1 MICKFF
7 PTGIGETRKAT
18 EYLQHDGARVIKGN
32 LELTRQIA
40 DNISRKR
47 KYTSGVLSFSEVDLL
62 PEIKMAII
70 KDFERVVFPGL
81 LPENYNIT
89 WVEHHDKNSLE
100 LHFISPRCEMNT
112 GNDYVHYLHRL
123 NINKMDLWK
132 DIINVK
138 YNLSSPFEQ
147 DRVLI
152 VKPATRHNKYKKI
165 ISNINQTII
174 DGVTNRI
181 ILNSTDVTNTIKSIF
196 KNATIQTEKSR
207 VYILINNDKSRKIVL
222 IGKAYEKNFSGID
235 DLIEKAKIDHEK
247 HIDNVRKNLDEH
259 VQKLDRLLIKQTE
272 KNIRIFEIDDY
283 QQPAKVDESFNML
296 FKVDATKINQI
307 GDYDDSDRDKI
318 NGFIT
323 RIVKISRERNDSI
336 TRFNKYIDQTKQ
348 YVDSSKRIDSKS
360 INSKSRRSRRR
371 RIYGIHKKFIREF
384 SEVLYGVVE
393 SSTSEI
399 AKRFQDINH
408 TQTPDDEFVD
418 KLFRD
423 KLDSEDTDNLYSD
436 KNDYVEANHS
446 NRKR

>member
-32 LELTRQIA
+32 LELSRQIS
-40 DNISRKR
+40 DSISRKR
-47 KYTSGVLSFSEVDLL
+47 KYTSGVISFSEIDLTYK
-62 PEIKMAII
+62 IKMAII

-81 LPENYNIT
+81 LPENYNIS
-89 WVEHHDKNSLE
+89 WVEHHDKNTLE
-100 LHFISPRCEMNT
+100 LHFISPRCEMKT
-112 GNDYVHYLHRL
+112 GNDYVHYIHRL

-152 VKPATRHNKYKKI
+152 VKPAPRHNKYKKI

-323 RIVKISRERNDSI
+323 RVDKISRERNDSI
-336 TRFNKYIDQTKQ
+336 TRFNRYINETKH
-348 YVDSSKRIDSKS
+348 YADTSKQIDSKF
-360 INSKSRRSRRR
+360 IKSKSRRHSRRR
-371 RIYGIHKKFIREF
+371 TYGIYKKFIREF
-384 SEVLYGVVE
+384 SDIIYAVVDA
-393 SSTSEI
+393 STSAIAERFKEI
-399 AKRFQDINH
+399 NNTHIL
-408 TQTPDDEFVD
+408 DDEFID
-418 KLFRD
+418 NLFSD

-436 KNDYVEANHS
+436 KNDYDEANHS
-446 NRKR
+446 YRKR